1 MAFKLAM
8 APTFGVRVTVEMLNE
23 RGAIEKS
30 TFLAQFRRYKVE
42 DFERLK
48 ERWLSEG
55 KDDPVWLGREVLVGW
70 KDLETEDG
78 QVAEYD
84 EANKE
89 LLLSIPPAAAAVQQA
104 FLENVVKAREK
115 N

>member
-1 MAFKLAM
+1 MAFCWRWRR
-8 APTFGVRVTVEMLNE
+8 PCVRVTVEMLNE

-55 KDDPVWLGREVLVGW
+55 QG
-70 KDLETEDG
+70 
-78 QVAEYD
+78 
-84 EANKE
+84 
-89 LLLSIPPAAAAVQQA
+89 
-104 FLENVVKAREK
+104 
-115 N
+115 